1 MEVDNL
7 KNDSVDSLTVRRQ
20 LNVVSELIL
29 ARDTFGLWSFGKY
42 LSSSSYA
49 TLVKNIII
57 FDRTVHWDINLRHQ
71 KLYSP

>member
-29 ARDTFGLWSFGKY
+29 ARDTFGL
-42 LSSSSYA
+42 
-49 TLVKNIII
+49 
-57 FDRTVHWDINLRHQ
+57 
-71 KLYSP
+71 